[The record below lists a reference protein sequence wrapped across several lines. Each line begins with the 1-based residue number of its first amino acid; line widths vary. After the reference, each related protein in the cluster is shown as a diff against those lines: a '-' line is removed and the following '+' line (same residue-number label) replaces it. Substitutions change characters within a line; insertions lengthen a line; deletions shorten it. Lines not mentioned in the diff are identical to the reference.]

1 MSKFLDDNG
10 LLYFWNKL
18 KALLDDKVDIVSG
31 KGLSENDFTDA
42 YKTKLDGIA
51 AGAQV
56 NTVTGVKGSSE
67 TNYRTGNINITAA
80 NIGLGNVTNNKQVK
94 GLASGTTSGH
104 VVTWGADGYTVTDS
118 GFTIGKSVPADA
130 EFTDTTYSAATQSA
144 AGLMSAA
151 DKTKLDG
158 VETGANKTIVDSS
171 LSTSST
177 NPVQNKVVKS
187 NLDLKLDINTAEST
201 YAKKTDIS
209 GMYKYKG
216 SVASYAN
223 LPSSGNTA
231 GDVYNTEDYGKNYA
245 WDGTQWDDLGGTF
258 AISTISNAEIDGIM
272 APPQSP

>member
-18 KALLDDKVDIVSG
+18 KALLDNKVDVVSG
-31 KGLSENDFTDA
+31 MGLSENDFTDA
-42 YKTKLDGIA
+42 YKTKLDGIQ

-56 NTVTGVKGSSE
+56 NSVTGVKGSSE
-67 TNYRTGNINITAA
+67 TNYRTGNVNITAA

-94 GLASGTTSGH
+94 GLASGTSSGH
-104 VVTWGADGYTVTDS
+104 VVTWGADGYTVADS
-118 GFTIGKSVPADA
+118 GFTIGASVPADA

-158 VETGANKTIVDSS
+158 IATGANKTTVDSA
-171 LSTSST
+171 LSSSST
-177 NPVQNKVVKS
+177 NPVQNKVVKGA
-187 NLDLKLDINTAEST
+187 LDLKLDINTAEST
-201 YAKKTDIS
+201 YAKKTDIT

-223 LPSSGNTA
+223 LPTTGNTA
-231 GDVYNTEDYGKNYA
+231 GDVWNTEDYGKNYA
-245 WDGTQWDDLGGTF
+245 WDGTQWDDLGGIF
-258 AISTISNAEIDGIM
+258 EINTISNAEIDSIM
-272 APPQSP
+272 AASSS

>member
-1 MSKFLDDNG
+1 MSKFLDNNG

-18 KALLDDKVDIVSG
+18 KALLDNKVDTVSG

-56 NTVTGVKGSSE
+56 NAVTGVKGSSE
-67 TNYRTGNINITAA
+67 SSYRTGNINITAA

-94 GLASGTTSGH
+94 GLSSGTTSGH

-158 VETGANKTIVDSS
+158 VETGANKTTVDAS
-171 LSTSST
+171 LSSSST

-223 LPSSGNTA
+223 LPTTGNTA
-231 GDVYNTEDYGKNYA
+231 GDVWNTEDYGKNYA
-245 WDGTQWDDLGGTF
+245 WDGTQWDDLGGIF
-258 AISTISNAEIDGIM
+258 DINTISNSEIDGIM
-272 APPQSP
+272 NPQSP

>member
-1 MSKFLDDNG
+1 MSKFLDNNG

-18 KALLDDKVDIVSG
+18 KALLDNKVDTVSG

-56 NTVTGVKGSSE
+56 NAVTGVKGSSE
-67 TNYRTGNINITAA
+67 SSYRTGNINITAA

-94 GLASGTTSGH
+94 GLSSGTTSGH

-158 VETGANKTIVDSS
+158 VETGANKTTVDSS
-171 LSTSST
+171 LSSSST

-223 LPSSGNTA
+223 LPTTGNTA
-231 GDVYNTEDYGKNYA
+231 GDVWNTEDYGKNYA
-245 WDGTQWDDLGGTF
+245 WDGTQWDDLGGIF
-258 AISTISNAEIDGIM
+258 DINTISNSEIDGIM
-272 APPQSP
+272 NPQSP